1 MKSILPESQP
11 EIYTHGGPHGW
22 VTKHISEE
30 VYQAMCR
37 FSPTARNDDGT
48 YRIANPRGD
57 DFVAKEESPHPSADL
72 YAS

>member
-1 MKSILPESQP
+1 MTSTLPESQP
-11 EIYTHGGPHGW
+11 EIYTHGGPNGW

-37 FSPTARNDDGT
+37 FVPTAKNDDGT

-57 DFVAKEESPHPSADL
+57 DIVTKTYSPHPTADQ